1 MRGKQPPG
9 TGARLAVASGEA
21 DGVYEVALVGG
32 MASGKSTVAR
42 ELERLGATRV
52 DLDAVSREVLAPD
65 TPCEREV
72 RAAFGDAVVDPKT
85 GELSRRLLAEHAFAD
100 HGRADRLEA
109 IELPHIE
116 RTLRRRLADL
126 EGRPG
131 VVVVEVP
138 LPDRV
143 PGLLQDLDEVVAV
156 VCPLGLRRERARG
169 RGVAPDDFDAR
180 VARQTTDE
188 WLVAHAATV
197 FDNTGDE
204 RALLAQA
211 DAWWELR
218 MRQGAFRAAGGGA
231 R

>member
-1 MRGKQPPG
+1 M
-9 TGARLAVASGEA
+9 
-21 DGVYEVALVGG
+21 YEVALVGG

-52 DLDAVSREVLAPD
+52 DLDAVSREVLAAD
-65 TPCEREV
+65 TPCERAV
-72 RAAFGDAVVDPKT
+72 RAAFGDAVVDPAT
-85 GELSRRLLAEHAFAD
+85 GELSRRLLAERAFSDPA
-100 HGRADRLEA
+100 RAERLEA

-116 RTLRRRLADL
+116 RALRRRLAAL

-131 VVVVEVP
+131 AVVVEVP

-143 PGLLQDLDEVVAV
+143 PELLATLDEVVAV
-156 VCPLGLRRERARG
+156 TCPLGLRRERARG

-180 VARQTTDE
+180 VARQATDE

-197 FDNTGDE
+197 FDNAGDE
-204 RALLAQA
+204 GALLAQA

-218 MRQGAFRAAGGGA
+218 LRQGAFRAVSGGA